1 MYTNRKGVGGDRNV
15 MPVFAP
21 TYKEDMGQAFW
32 VYVIQYVFGLMVIAG
47 IVLGL
52 ALACGFIKF

>member
-1 MYTNRKGVGGDRNV
+1 MYANQKGRLGEKTGVQ
-15 MPVFAP
+15 PVIFAG
-21 TYKEDMGQAFW
+21 YEDPGQAFW